1 MTSSIAEYYLDELY
15 DWKTAIDLYVEE
27 IDDAEEWLKDVLR
40 FNTIPDL
47 ASKVEK
53 HINQLFMSKQNLLYL
68 RTFVQSFEKQLYKK
82 HAPVNNENITEEQ
95 KEKQK
100 QLRKDMHNV
109 EKEYLEVKYNCDD
122 FLAYAVAIQNRN
134 KNSLPV

>member
-1 MTSSIAEYYLDELY
+1 MTTSIAEYYLDELY
-15 DWKTAIDLYVEE
+15 DWETSIDRYVEE

-47 ASKVEK
+47 AAKVEK

-68 RTFVQSFEKQLYKK
+68 KTFVQSFEKTLYKES
-82 HAPVNNENITEEQ
+82 APVSNENITEDK

-100 QLRKDMHNV
+100 QLRTDMHSV
-109 EKEYLEVKYNCDD
+109 EKEFLEATYKCDD
-122 FLAYAVAIQNRN
+122 FLAYAVAIQNRK
-134 KNSLPV
+134 KNSLPA